1 MKNQVFKNQDGMVLV
16 TAMMFMAILFL
27 LGTAAYLIAS
37 IDLQIGGNARAA
49 KHAFYDAE
57 AGVQYAIAR
66 MQTGLEAGTF
76 SLPSA
81 VNGVEPLPI
90 TAAPSGYNFAYEGDE
105 ITRLAR
111 NVYEMTVYGGGAR
124 NSGAKLVVTFK
135 RASKIEFAAFGD
147 VSFDGVNAAAVY
159 SYDHRD
165 APDNQPG
172 DPDFESTGQADIG
185 TNGDLLLHNKI
196 YIDGDVALGADE
208 SENPAEVVDQGATV
222 SGALGEEIGRVDP
235 DPFDVLEPGYD
246 ALFAS
251 AKADHDNGTLVVD
264 GGATVSLTA
273 GTYYFDEIYI
283 KNGVL
288 NIDAAF
294 GPVDIYVQG
303 PVTIDTDHT
312 LNIIN
317 DYGNDVTFRLT
328 DPPGGLSSPDI
339 LIAKNGSHV
348 NMTGQPTEFT
358 IFSDSA
364 AGIRFHNAS
373 ELKGVF
379 YAPLGEIEMDNGT
392 GVYGSV
398 WGEEIFIKNSVDLY
412 FDTALLDEYPTNKL
426 PLLSWLDDRND

>member
-1 MKNQVFKNQDGMVLV
+1 MKNQQLKNQDGMVLV

-27 LGTAAYLIAS
+27 LGAAAWLIAS

-66 MQTGLEAGTF
+66 MQAGLEAGTF

-90 TAAPSGYNFAYEGDE
+90 SAVPAGYHFGYEGDE

-124 NSGAKLVVTFK
+124 NSAAKLVVTFK

-147 VSFDGVNAAAVY
+147 VSFDGVNSAAVY

-196 YIDGDVALGADE
+196 FIDGDVALGADE
-208 SENPAEVVDQGATV
+208 LENPASVVDQGATV

-251 AKADHDNGTLVVD
+251 ARADHDNGSLVVD
-264 GGATVSLTA
+264 GGATVSLAA

-303 PVTIDTDHT
+303 PVTIDTGQT

-328 DPPGGLSSPDI
+328 DPPGGLSGPDI
-339 LIAKNGSHV
+339 LIAKNGSDV

-398 WGEEIFIKNSVDLY
+398 WGEKIFIKNSVDLY

-426 PLLSWLDDRND
+426 PLLSWFDDRND